1 MSLGCGVAGWPC
13 AGELTTVGW
22 GRGELDAAFAG
33 RHGGSRGEKD
43 KGEAV
48 LAIDMKIDGLDY
60 TGQVP
65 VEIFDPDR
73 RSGIEAL

>member
-1 MSLGCGVAGWPC
+1 MRGRGLAMRRR
-13 AGELTTVGW
+13 AYH
-22 GRGELDAAFAG
+22 RGELDAAFAG

-60 TGQVP
+60 IGQVP
-65 VEIFDPDR
+65 VVIFDPGR